1 VIAAPDFAVNQ
12 VHQPARCRDF
22 FLKKKCLDGRNIHCG
37 ILKGSQH
44 LVDWQEGKQSL
55 LDGEAQPESRNLVF
69 SSVYTMK

>member
-12 VHQPARCRDF
+12 VHQPARCRDV
-22 FLKKKCLDGRNIHCG
+22 FLNKKMPGRQEHPE
-37 ILKGSQH
+37 ILQGSQH

-55 LDGEAQPESRNLVF
+55 LDGEAQPESKNLVF